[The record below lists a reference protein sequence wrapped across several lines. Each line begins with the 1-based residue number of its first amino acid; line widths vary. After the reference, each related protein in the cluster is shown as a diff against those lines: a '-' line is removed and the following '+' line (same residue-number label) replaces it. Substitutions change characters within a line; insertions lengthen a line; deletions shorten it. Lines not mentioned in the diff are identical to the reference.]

1 MYSSR
6 QIMNVQY
13 ITDTKGHKKAVQVP
27 IEDWEQIQNDLKEL
41 ENLRDKKAFM
51 YDLKDSVEEVKLAKE
66 GKIKLQS
73 AKDFLNEL

>member
-1 MYSSR
+1 
-6 QIMNVQY
+6 MNLQY
-13 ITDTKGHKKAVQVP
+13 ITDKKGNKNAVQLP

-41 ENLRDKKAFM
+41 EKLRDKKTFM
-51 YDLKDSVEEVKLAKE
+51 YDLIESIEEVKLAKE

>member
-1 MYSSR
+1 
-6 QIMNVQY
+6 MNVQY
-13 ITDTKGHKKAVQVP
+13 ITDIKGHKKAVQLP

-41 ENLRDKKAFM
+41 ETLRDKKAFM

-66 GKIKLQS
+66 SKIKLQS

>member
-1 MYSSR
+1 
-6 QIMNVQY
+6 MNIQY
-13 ITDTKGHKKAVQVP
+13 ITDTKGHKKAVQLP

-41 ENLRDKKAFM
+41 ETLRDKKAFM

>member
-1 MYSSR
+1 
-6 QIMNVQY
+6 MNVQY
-13 ITDTKGHKKAVQVP
+13 ITDTKGRKKAVQLP

-41 ENLRDKKAFM
+41 ETLRDKKSFM

-66 GKIKLQS
+66 GKVKLQS

>member
-1 MYSSR
+1 
-6 QIMNVQY
+6 MNVQY
-13 ITDTKGHKKAVQVP
+13 ITDTKGHNKAVQLP

-51 YDLKDSVEEVKLAKE
+51 YDLKDSIGEVKLAKE